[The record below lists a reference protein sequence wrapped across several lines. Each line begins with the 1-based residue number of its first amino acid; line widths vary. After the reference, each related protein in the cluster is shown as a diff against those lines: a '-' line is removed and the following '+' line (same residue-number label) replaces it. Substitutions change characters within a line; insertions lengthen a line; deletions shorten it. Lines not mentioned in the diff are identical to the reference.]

1 VTKTEVARKAK
12 LDDTSAVIEKETAVT
27 VVGDQNSL
35 ENNNRKELHGG
46 GVKWRTGKKRRGGT
60 CYQAR

>member
-1 VTKTEVARKAK
+1 VTETEVARKAK
-12 LDDTSAVIEKETAVT
+12 LDDTSAVIEKETAVS

-35 ENNNRKELHGG
+35 ENNRKELHG